1 MCHTCCKVNLIM
13 LLCVNKQ
20 GLVLFLG
27 KLFFCMFL
35 NLNNM
40 ILTHAKYFFVKKMAL
55 ICQILKKIIYSHQ
68 ISTTGGR
75 PKIYI
80 KRI

>member
-1 MCHTCCKVNLIM
+1 M
-13 LLCVNKQ
+13 LLCVNTQ

-40 ILTHAKYFFVKKMAL
+40 ILTHAKDFFCEENGPNLSDLKINKFTVTRFLEQVLEAVRP
-55 ICQILKKIIYSHQ
+55 KKI
-68 ISTTGGR
+68 
-75 PKIYI
+75 
-80 KRI
+80 

>member
-1 MCHTCCKVNLIM
+1 M

-35 NLNNM
+35 NLNYM
-40 ILTHAKYFFVKKMAL
+40 ILTHAKDFFGEENGPNLSDFENK
-55 ICQILKKIIYSHQ
+55 
-68 ISTTGGR
+68 
-75 PKIYI
+75 
-80 KRI
+80 